1 VTGPTGF
8 NTFYIFNGGTPT
20 SVYSVGPAF
29 DCGGVGY
36 TGNIGPSGNYN
47 GTNIQFQLR
56 RGISTEW
63 TTVNPTLA
71 DAEVGLETDTR
82 LFKIGDGVTA
92 WNALPYGGLNGATGP
107 TGAGVTGP
115 TGPAG
120 ATSNT
125 LTLSTL
131 TMTGPIAVQQ
141 IQESFST
148 IISASG
154 VVTHD
159 WNSGGV
165 FYHSSIISSFTAN
178 IINLPTTANRSYVVS
193 LILQQ
198 STAQAFYANALQI
211 NSVATRIQWPNGT
224 VPTLSNYSTIVQSFT
239 MLYTGINWLP
249 LAQITQ
255 FG

>member
-1 VTGPTGF
+1 MPFLRLQMRRGTTTQWTSTNTVLSQAEWGYATDTGLLKIGNGLTGWNSLPYYNTVGPTGPTGP
-8 NTFYIFNGGTPT
+8 TGRTGTTGPT
-20 SVYSVGPAF
+20 G
-29 DCGGVGY
+29 
-36 TGNIGPSGNYN
+36 
-47 GTNIQFQLR
+47 
-56 RGISTEW
+56 ST
-63 TTVNPTLA
+63 
-71 DAEVGLETDTR
+71 
-82 LFKIGDGVTA
+82 
-92 WNALPYGGLNGATGP
+92 GATGP
-107 TGAGVTGP
+107 TG
-115 TGPAG
+115 PA
-120 ATSNT
+120 AAALNT

-131 TMTGPIAVQQ
+131 TVSSLTMTGPLQVEQ

-148 IISASG
+148 ITRAIG

-165 FYHSSIISSFTAN
+165 FYHSTISTNFTAN
-178 IINLPTTANRSYVVS
+178 IINMPTTANRSYVVS

-198 STAQAFYANALQI
+198 STAQAFYASALQI
-211 NSVATRIQWPNGT
+211 NSVAATIQWPNGA